1 MVNSLKS
8 YEHYTKQPRPSF
20 RDNWQIVKVELDG
33 LLSHNSAN
41 WWELVCHI
49 HGDEL
54 KMLL

>member
-8 YEHYTKQPRPSF
+8 YEHYTKQQRPSF